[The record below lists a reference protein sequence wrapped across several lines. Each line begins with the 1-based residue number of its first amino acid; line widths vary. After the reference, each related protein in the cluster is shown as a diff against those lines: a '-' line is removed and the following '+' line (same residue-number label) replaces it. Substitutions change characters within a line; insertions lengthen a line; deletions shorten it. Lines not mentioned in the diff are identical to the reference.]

1 MAVIIG
7 KLFRD
12 ITIKEKSFDPLPLAQ
27 LVSCTHILAQFVTH
41 KEYEKIVQTN
51 QFYQKNPCKKNQ
63 NNNGN

>member
-12 ITIKEKSFDPLPLAQ
+12 ITIKEKSFDPFPLAQ

-41 KEYEKIVQTN
+41 KDYEKIVQTN
-51 QFYQKNPCKKNQ
+51 
-63 NNNGN
+63 